1 MSQSTNRSI
10 FFGVFSIFITII
22 VLWLIWPYL
31 NTVLFSITIV
41 VLLSPFYNYFQRL
54 RWVKGKILPTV
65 LTIITFFFIIA
76 IPVTL
81 LLTFTWYQGKELMV
95 DISRGIAAGISI
107 EGFVL
112 EDFVA
117 ELIQRVRQI
126 PGFGGFEFD
135 QEAFLSRIRD
145 LIGIVLAWLGQLAAN
160 LGASFPELLIRLF
173 LFFGFLITLLPTAG
187 RIVQSIKEMTPMEG
201 EIFEIYIKKSA
212 LMIRS
217 MFVGIFVLSF
227 IQGLSM
233 GVFYV
238 LAGIPYAALWTVLS
252 IAFSVLP
259 LVGISFI
266 VIPMAIIL
274 ILMGEY
280 TSAIII
286 LAGFYGFVT
295 WVDNLLRPKLVPK
308 GAYLHP
314 MLLLLSVFGGLA
326 VAGLMGVVYGPV
338 IMILFVTTIEVY
350 RHHFLGLKKSGEAG
364 SEAASPV

>member
-1 MSQSTNRSI
+1 MVQRTNRNI
-10 FFGVFSIFITII
+10 FFGVFAVFITIM
-22 VLWLIWPYL
+22 VLWLVWPYL

-41 VLLSPFYNYFQRL
+41 VLLSPFYNYFQKL
-54 RWVKGKILPTV
+54 NWVKGKILPTA
-65 LTIITFFFIIA
+65 LTIITFFIIIA
-76 IPVTL
+76 IPVML
-81 LLTFTWYQGKELMV
+81 LLGFTWYQGKELV
-95 DISRGIAAGISI
+95 TDISQGLTASGST
-107 EGFVL
+107 EGFTL
-112 EDFVA
+112 ENLVA
-117 ELIQRVRQI
+117 DIVQRVRQI
-126 PGFGGFEFD
+126 PGLGDFQFD
-135 QEAFLSRIRD
+135 QGTLQSRIRD

-187 RIVQSIKEMTPMEG
+187 SIVHSIKEMTPMEG
-201 EIFEIYIKKSA
+201 EIFETYIKKSA

-252 IAFSVLP
+252 IALSVLP
-259 LVGISFI
+259 LVGISFL

-274 ILMGEY
+274 ILTGDY
-280 TSAIII
+280 VAALIV
-286 LAGFYGFVT
+286 LAGFYGFAT
-295 WVDNLLRPKLVPK
+295 WIDNLLRPKLVPK

-350 RHHFLGLKKSGEAG
+350 RHHFLGLEQPRQT
-364 SEAASPV
+364 E